1 MLGADAQL
9 SAGCGWPAALA
20 AGLFK
25 LRSYQVE
32 ASNPSTMI
40 FQIIED
46 TEKSLTTM
54 TLLRLFFFLMFFAF
68 LKNHIFLFPNN
79 YS

>member
-25 LRSYQVE
+25 LRSYQAE

-54 TLLRLFFFLMFFAF
+54 TLLRLFFFFNVFCFFEKSYF
-68 LKNHIFLFPNN
+68 SFSK
-79 YS
+79 